1 MVLAASFFSPE
12 DFLYPEIVSQAE
24 FVWSILTLLEKKL
37 SSHTF
42 SGILGHLESGVYL
55 KNAETIEIQ
64 EGAYVESG
72 AYICGPCIIGPYTQV
87 RHGAYIRGGV
97 ITGAH
102 SVVGHCSEIKN
113 SYLGHHVKAAHF
125 AYVGDSVLGAR
136 VNLGA
141 GVRCANFR
149 LDGKTVFFRYSG
161 ERYDTQRKKLGAFL
175 GRVVS
180 VGCNT
185 VLNPGCSVV
194 STTKI
199 LPNQTVD

>member
-113 SYLGHHVKAAHF
+113 SSLGHHVKAAHF

-175 GRVVS
+175 GRGVS

>member
-161 ERYDTQRKKLGAFL
+161 ERYDTQRKKL
-175 GRVVS
+175 
-180 VGCNT
+180 
-185 VLNPGCSVV
+185 
-194 STTKI
+194 
-199 LPNQTVD
+199 

>member
-175 GRVVS
+175 GRGVS

-185 VLNPGCSVV
+185 VLNPGWSVV

>member
-102 SVVGHCSEIKN
+102 SVVGHCSEIIN

-175 GRVVS
+175 GRGVS

>member
-37 SSHTF
+37 SSQTF

-175 GRVVS
+175 GRGVS

>member
-1 MVLAASFFSPE
+1 M
-12 DFLYPEIVSQAE
+12 SQAE

-175 GRVVS
+175 GRGVS

>member
-42 SGILGHLESGVYL
+42 SWILGHLESGVYL

-175 GRVVS
+175 GRGVS

>member
-64 EGAYVESG
+64 EVAYVESG
-72 AYICGPCIIGPYTQV
+72 AYIFGPCIIGPYTQV

-175 GRVVS
+175 GRGVS

>member
-24 FVWSILTLLEKKL
+24 FDWSILTLLEKKL

-175 GRVVS
+175 GRGVS

>member
-42 SGILGHLESGVYL
+42 SGILGHLETGVYL

-102 SVVGHCSEIKN
+102 SVVGHCSEVKN
-113 SYLGHHVKAAHF
+113 SYLGHYVK
-125 AYVGDSVLGAR
+125 
-136 VNLGA
+136 
-141 GVRCANFR
+141 
-149 LDGKTVFFRYSG
+149 
-161 ERYDTQRKKLGAFL
+161 
-175 GRVVS
+175 
-180 VGCNT
+180 
-185 VLNPGCSVV
+185 
-194 STTKI
+194 
-199 LPNQTVD
+199 